1 MSQASTT
8 APPPAGFS
16 LARVLRLAQ
25 KELRETLRDRRTI
38 ITLVLMPLLVY
49 PVLSVALKQFLVS
62 SSVASQPLPLNIAT
76 ETEREHTLLLGLL
89 IQGDKLLNE
98 KESATSAPLSGGP
111 ILGADLGASEAPLS
125 THKFSWLA
133 ENSPVSLEDL
143 VRSNEIDLGIRLI
156 NTDATKGSRGRRQFQ
171 FVYRPNVPLSRQ
183 AVSLVE
189 RRLRALN
196 EEDLRSRL
204 ASAGDERPLRA
215 SWRLQPVAEE
225 QGHSFWLG
233 TLVPLVLILMTITG
247 AVYPAIDLTAGER
260 ERGTLESLMAAPVP
274 RLSVLIAKY
283 IAVVTVAT
291 LTAVVNLTAMTVTLA
306 ASGKELWAFF
316 FGTQGSP
323 AEAILAVL
331 LLLVLFAMFFSAVLL
346 LVTSFARSFKEAQA
360 YVVPL
365 MVVCL
370 APGFMSVMPGLE
382 LNSLLSVVPLANIVL
397 LARDVLEGD
406 ASVLW
411 GAVAVLSTILYGG
424 VALALA
430 ARVFGSDAILYG
442 SEGSWS
448 DLFRRPR
455 ELKRQPAVSDALSS
469 LAIVTP
475 LFVIASG
482 LLGALQGIGM
492 VAQLLA
498 SAGTTLLL
506 FIIVPLVLARWQG
519 VQLQGGFQLHRAAP
533 LMFVAAVV
541 LGCTLWP
548 LAYDL
553 HILCQKLGIA
563 TISDERLA
571 EHRPA
576 LMTLIERLR
585 AVPPWIVLLSLAVA
599 PAIGEEL
606 FFRGY
611 LLGALRGGLPA
622 WAAIAL
628 TGAAFG
634 LFHAFVGG
642 LWAVERILSST
653 FLGLV
658 LGWVCWKSGS
668 VFPGMALH
676 VLHNALMISLIY
688 FGPSL
693 QAWGWDVEGQEY
705 LPNPLL
711 VVATVAAAAAISTLV
726 ALQSAVPIAASQQPA
741 GTPPT

>member
-8 APPPAGFS
+8 APQTAGFS

-274 RLSVLIAKY
+274 RLGILIAKY
-283 IAVVTVAT
+283 VAVVTVAT
-291 LTAVVNLTAMTVTLA
+291 MTAIINLTAMTVTLA
-306 ASGKELWAFF
+306 SSGLWTFF
-316 FGTQGSP
+316 FGNQGSP
-323 AEAILAVL
+323 AESILAVL
-331 LLLVLFAMFFSAVLL
+331 LLLVLFSTFFSAVLL

-365 MVVCL
+365 MVVSL

-548 LAYDL
+548 LAYNL
-553 HILCQKLGIA
+553 HILCQNLGIA
-563 TISDERLA
+563 TISAERLA

-576 LMTLIERLR
+576 LVTLIERLR
-585 AVPPWIVLLSLAVA
+585 AVPPWIVLLALAVA

-611 LLGALRGGLPA
+611 LLGALRGRLPA

-634 LFHAFVGG
+634 LFHASVGG
-642 LWAVERILSST
+642 LVAVERILSST

-658 LGWVCWKSGS
+658 LGWVCWRSGS